1 MALSMLKLFRLL
13 KLTFI
18 KDRDQTRQKAKKL
31 LLQQKQLTGEN
42 DKLKDKVKAM
52 SSQLHELER
61 IIRKLEN
68 EKNQAEGSINNL
80 RSQLKEE
87 QVFEIHILFEKKT
100 LFYSKKHRQ

>member
-1 MALSMLKLFRLL
+1 MILR
-13 KLTFI
+13 LTFI

-42 DKLKDKVKAM
+42 EKLKDKVKAM

-68 EKNQAEGSINNL
+68 EKNQAEGSINSL

-87 QVFEIHILFEKKT
+87 QVFEAFS
-100 LFYSKKHRQ
+100 Y

>member
-1 MALSMLKLFRLL
+1 M
-13 KLTFI
+13 

-42 DKLKDKVKAM
+42 DKLKDKIKAM

-68 EKNQAEGSINNL
+68 EKNQVDGQLNTL
-80 RSQLKEE
+80 RAALKDE
-87 QVFEIHILFEKKT
+87 QVWKVIFPFVLIDRVF
-100 LFYSKKHRQ
+100 

>member
-1 MALSMLKLFRLL
+1 M
-13 KLTFI
+13 

-42 DKLKDKVKAM
+42 DKLKDKIKAM

-68 EKNQAEGSINNL
+68 EKNQVDGQLNTL
-80 RSQLKEE
+80 RATLKDE
-87 QVFEIHILFEKKT
+87 QV
-100 LFYSKKHRQ
+100 

>member
-1 MALSMLKLFRLL
+1 M
-13 KLTFI
+13 

-42 DKLKDKVKAM
+42 DKLKDKIKAM

-68 EKNQAEGSINNL
+68 EKNQVDGQLNTL
-80 RSQLKEE
+80 RATLKDE
-87 QVFEIHILFEKKT
+87 QVWRVIFPFILIDWVF
-100 LFYSKKHRQ
+100 

>member
-1 MALSMLKLFRLL
+1 MILR
-13 KLTFI
+13 LTFI

-42 DKLKDKVKAM
+42 EKLKDKVKAM

-68 EKNQAEGSINNL
+68 EKNQAEGSINSL

-87 QVFEIHILFEKKT
+87 QVFEAFP
-100 LFYSKKHRQ
+100 Y

>member
-1 MALSMLKLFRLL
+1 MQFNFRWLIL

-18 KDRDQTRQKAKKL
+18 TDRDQTRQKAKKL
-31 LLQQKQLTGEN
+31 LLQQKQLNGEN
-42 DKLKDKVKAM
+42 EKLKDKVKAM

-87 QVFEIHILFEKKT
+87 QVFGMNFSVKT
-100 LFYSKKHRQ
+100 LFIAKSVDDE

>member
-1 MALSMLKLFRLL
+1 
-13 KLTFI
+13 
-18 KDRDQTRQKAKKL
+18 
-31 LLQQKQLTGEN
+31 
-42 DKLKDKVKAM
+42 M

-87 QVFEIHILFEKKT
+87 QVFEMHFSVKT
-100 LFYSKKHRQ
+100 LFIAKSVDDE

>member
-1 MALSMLKLFRLL
+1 MQFNFRWLIL

-18 KDRDQTRQKAKKL
+18 TDRDQTRQKAKKL
-31 LLQQKQLTGEN
+31 LLQQKQLNGEN
-42 DKLKDKVKAM
+42 EKLKDKVKAM

-87 QVFEIHILFEKKT
+87 QVFEMHLLYNYF
-100 LFYSKKHRQ
+100 L

>member
-1 MALSMLKLFRLL
+1 
-13 KLTFI
+13 
-18 KDRDQTRQKAKKL
+18 
-31 LLQQKQLTGEN
+31 
-42 DKLKDKVKAM
+42 M

-87 QVFEIHILFEKKT
+87 QVFEMHFFCENT
-100 LFYSKKHRQ
+100 FHSKKRRR

>member
-1 MALSMLKLFRLL
+1 M
-13 KLTFI
+13 

-42 DKLKDKVKAM
+42 DKLKDKIKAM

-68 EKNQAEGSINNL
+68 EKNQVDGQLNTL
-80 RSQLKEE
+80 RATMKEE
-87 QVFEIHILFEKKT
+87 QVWSEILSVFVLIDRFC
-100 LFYSKKHRQ
+100 FSKRTRQ

>member
-1 MALSMLKLFRLL
+1 MLKLFRLL

-87 QVFEIHILFEKKT
+87 QVFEIHILFEKKNT
-100 LFYSKKHRQ
+100 FYSKKHRR